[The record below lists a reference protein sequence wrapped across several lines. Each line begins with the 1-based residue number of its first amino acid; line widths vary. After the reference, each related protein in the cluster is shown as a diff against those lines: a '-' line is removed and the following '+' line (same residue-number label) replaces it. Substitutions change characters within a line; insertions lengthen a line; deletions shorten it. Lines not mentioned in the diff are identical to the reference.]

1 MCSSG
6 RASSS
11 RLAGQEICIFER
23 KLQQL
28 RGGRA
33 AAAAVGWV
41 KGAQVGALKTE
52 RAQSEVQAEGNTGCY
67 SLQGPSRKL
76 AFSPNA
82 HGGSISREH
91 RTPPAA
97 C

>member
-6 RASSS
+6 RVSSP

-28 RGGRA
+28 RGRA

-41 KGAQVGALKTE
+41 KGAQVRALETE
-52 RAQSEVQAEGNTGCY
+52 RAQSEVQAEGNTDCY